1 MKKMLTADA
10 FSVLELPERDLLGAL
25 IHVGNITLGE
35 ISVLENF
42 LNKSFNNWT
51 ISVLS
56 FNQVNVTVQDNVND
70 LQLTA
75 FCDSVVTVLNAT
87 CSFVKI

>member
-1 MKKMLTADA
+1 MKKMLTSDA

-56 FNQVNVTVQDNVND
+56 FNNVNVTVKDNVND
-70 LQLTA
+70 LQLSV
-75 FCDSVVTVLNAT
+75 FCNQIVAVLSAS
-87 CSFVKI
+87 CSYVKI

>member
-56 FNQVNVTVQDNVND
+56 FNNVNVTVKDNVND
-70 LQLTA
+70 LQLSV
-75 FCDSVVTVLNAT
+75 FCNQIVAVLSAS
-87 CSFVKI
+87 CSYVKI